1 MNRLST
7 KYIYLLVVLS
17 IIISVLLQI
26 IWLSQLF
33 KEEKRRTIG
42 DIENIAIAVSK
53 RTLYTS
59 LDQKLTA
66 NSALNRFLLSPEWVD
81 LWRGFDNAKD
91 AALYKSFDIDH
102 QKDSTTLDF
111 RLVFLQH
118 RPAHRRL
125 PKYGMGY
132 SAQQMDKLDSVSL
145 TSFKRSIAAE
155 LSNLGLNAGCSFLLH
170 PYVGV
175 DHDTSAGLKTADFVS
190 KRYAYNILHL
200 HTVQLVVDSVTNL
213 VWFKMRYYL
222 ISSVLMIALTGIA
235 FYFILRLMISRRL
248 YAEARVAFTSNMTHE
263 IKTPIATVALALES
277 ISKYNLINDP
287 VKLERYLNMGKQ
299 ELQRLSHLV
308 EKVLNLSE
316 EGGEIK
322 LNPVFYDVQAGLSD
336 VIRSM
341 ELPLQQAGASCELVV
356 SPEPC
361 FIEGD
366 AVHLTTVFFNLIE
379 NAIKYTISPLKL
391 LITCSCDA
399 EWITISFKDN
409 GPGIPQAFQ
418 DKIFE
423 RFFRVPQPGNTHTV
437 KGSGLGLNYVYG
449 VIQSHKGSI
458 TLKSEEGQGCTF
470 TIKLPAS
477 NNEF

>member
-17 IIISVLLQI
+17 IIISVMLQI
-26 IWLSQLF
+26 AWLSQLF
-33 KEEKRRTIG
+33 REEKRRTID
-42 DIENIAIAVSK
+42 DIENMATAVSK
-53 RTLYTS
+53 KNLYTS
-59 LDQKLTA
+59 LDEKFTG
-66 NSALNRFLLSPEWVD
+66 NSALNRFFLSPEWVD
-81 LWRGFDNAKD
+81 IWRGFDNVKD
-91 AALYKSFDIDH
+91 ARLYKSFDVNP
-102 QKDSTTLDF
+102 QKDSTTLEF

-118 RPAHRRL
+118 RPAHRSS

-132 SAQQMDKLDSVSL
+132 SARQMDKLDSLSL
-145 TSFKRSIAAE
+145 LSFKRSIAVE
-155 LSNLGLNAGCSFLLH
+155 LSKLELNKGYFLLVH
-170 PYVGV
+170 SYVGV
-175 DHDTSAGLKTADFVS
+175 DHNVPAELKTADFVS
-190 KRYAYNILHL
+190 KRYAYNFLHL

-222 ISSVLMIALTGIA
+222 ISSILMIALTGIA
-235 FYFILRLMISRRL
+235 FYFILKLMISRRL
-248 YAEARVAFTSNMTHE
+248 YADARVAFTSNMTHE

-308 EKVLNLSE
+308 EKVLNLSQDD
-316 EGGEIK
+316 GEIK
-322 LNPVFYDVQAGLSD
+322 LSPVFYDVQTGLSD

-341 ELPLQQAGASCELVV
+341 ELPLQNAGASCELVI

-391 LITCSCDA
+391 LITCTCDA

-409 GPGIPQAFQ
+409 GPGIPEAFQ

-423 RFFRVPQPGNTHTV
+423 RFFRVPQPGNTHAV

-449 VIQSHKGSI
+449 VIQSHKGTI
-458 TLKSEEGQGCTF
+458 TLESEEGKGSTF
-470 TIKLPAS
+470 IVKLPAPG
-477 NNEF
+477 NEF